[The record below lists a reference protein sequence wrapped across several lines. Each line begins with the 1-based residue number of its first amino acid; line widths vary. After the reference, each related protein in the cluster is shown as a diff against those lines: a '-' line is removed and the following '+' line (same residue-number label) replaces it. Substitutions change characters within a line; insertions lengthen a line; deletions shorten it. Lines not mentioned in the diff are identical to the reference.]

1 MVEEQAPPAKR
12 ATYEARQKG
21 PSQAPASSAHTK
33 GAGRDPLPAPPV
45 SRPAGGG
52 ARGARLR
59 SSAQLAIFIF
69 SVAIATRLDKGCVIS
84 PAIFIII
91 SVERALSA
99 ISVSNAV
106 RM

>member
-21 PSQAPASSAHTK
+21 PAKGLGTSATQKGQA
-33 GAGRDPLPAPPV
+33 RDPLPAPPV
-45 SRPAGGG
+45 SHPAGGG
-52 ARGARLR
+52 ARGARPR
-59 SSAQLAIFIF
+59 SPAQLAIFSF
-69 SVAIATRLDKGCVIS
+69 SVASATRLDKGCVIS

>member
-21 PSQAPASSAHTK
+21 SAKGLGTSATQKGQA
-33 GAGRDPLPAPPV
+33 RDPLPAPPV
-45 SRPAGGG
+45 SRPAGDD
-52 ARGARLR
+52 ARGADPVT
-59 SSAQLAIFIF
+59 AQLAIFSF
-69 SVAIATRLDKGCVIS
+69 SVASATRLDRGCVIS

>member
-12 ATYEARQKG
+12 ATYEARRKGPAKGLDTSATQKG
-21 PSQAPASSAHTK
+21 QA
-33 GAGRDPLPAPPV
+33 RDPLPAHPV
-45 SRPAGGG
+45 SHPAGDD
-52 ARGARLR
+52 AWRRPR
-59 SSAQLAIFIF
+59 SPAQFAIFIF
-69 SVAIATRLDKGCVIS
+69 SVAIATRLDRGCVIS

>member
-1 MVEEQAPPAKR
+1 MRPGKRARHKRPPA
-12 ATYEARQKG
+12 APTQKG
-21 PSQAPASSAHTK
+21 QA
-33 GAGRDPLPAPPV
+33 RDPLPAPPV
-45 SRPAGGG
+45 SHPAGDG

-59 SSAQLAIFIF
+59 SLAQLAIFSF
-69 SVAIATRLDKGCVIS
+69 SVASATRLDKGCVIS

-106 RM
+106 RI

>member
-21 PSQAPASSAHTK
+21 SAKGLGTSATQKGQA
-33 GAGRDPLPAPPV
+33 RDPLPAPPV
-45 SRPAGGG
+45 SHPAGDG
-52 ARGARLR
+52 ARGADPVT
-59 SSAQLAIFIF
+59 AQLAIFIF
-69 SVAIATRLDKGCVIS
+69 SVASATRLDKGCVIS